1 MINAKCSY
9 FRKHS
14 LVKLFVIIAKL
25 FQIFKLNY
33 NNKLLMNYNI
43 DDLLFSIIYENFY
56 ILYIFYFIFF
66 IYILIKKIYNNN
78 VLFKYN
84 KFIIFK

>member
-1 MINAKCSY
+1 
-9 FRKHS
+9 
-14 LVKLFVIIAKL
+14 
-25 FQIFKLNY
+25 
-33 NNKLLMNYNI
+33 MNYNI